1 MPAKPA
7 PYVPLP
13 YVGEPYR
20 DSGHARTL
28 ADLLLQRGNQAA
40 AMHLQRGDN
49 AARAWS
55 QAGNVVLGAVDNWQQ
70 NVQLQRQQEMENAR
84 EARRAQSEGLQIQAA
99 EMSVDRA
106 KRQDKA
112 EQFTR
117 SILPLA
123 KRGDGLVSYDREILQ
138 REFEAAGHADQIPQ
152 VFAALD
158 EQEASHLK
166 VIEARRDAVAADAFR
181 ALQSG
186 ADEETFGGLLE
197 YWEANDV
204 LPARELSAMRKA
216 GKNPEQRQQA
226 LLAAVQSSPRFAKT
240 LQEMRDAAE
249 PKLHNV
255 PAGTSV
261 LDERNPQAGPLF
273 TAPAAPEKPPALT
286 FRDGID
292 PTTGRPAVLAFNP
305 QTGEVKPTGVAPI
318 PPRAAGGEAVSLQSR
333 EVLGEDGRPITVNF
347 NPRTGTYTTPDGRVI
362 TNPRPAS
369 TREQGRQVTSGD
381 AGDIAEFNTAL
392 DDLAMLRGELEGNGA
407 TGTAAQIGAALWTP
421 ITNLTG
427 WGADAKSKQAQI
439 DRVKQV
445 IGKALEGGV
454 LRKEDEL
461 KYEKI
466 LPTIKDS
473 PELVRTKL
481 NGLVTA
487 IQKRQQRKLD
497 ALDSAGYDVSRFSTP
512 GAESDGWQTI
522 DGIRVRV
529 KP

>member
-20 DSGHARTL
+20 DSGNARTL

-70 NVQLQRQQEMENAR
+70 SIQQQRQQEMENAR

-99 EMSVDRA
+99 EMGVDRA

-240 LQEMRDAAE
+240 LQEMRDAAA

-255 PAGTSV
+255 PEGATV
-261 LDERNPQAGPLF
+261 IDERNPQAGPLF
-273 TAPAAPEKPPALT
+273 TAPRPEKLPTSIEDAILARMPDATPEQLIAIKKEIAAAGRAPA
-286 FRDGID
+286 
-292 PTTGRPAVLAFNP
+292 
-305 QTGEVKPTGVAPI
+305 Q
-318 PPRAAGGEAVSLQSR
+318 PRAEEPLQAIIGENGQPVLVPRSQAVGKQ
-333 EVLGEDGRPITVNF
+333 
-347 NPRTGTYTTPDGRVI
+347 
-362 TNPRPAS
+362 PAS
-369 TREQGRQVTSGD
+369 TRETGRQVTSGD
-381 AGDIAEFNTAL
+381 AGRIAEFNTAI
-392 DDLAMLRGELEGNGA
+392 DDVDTLTATLKGNKA
-407 TGTAAQIGAALWTP
+407 TGAAAQVGAALPNAVTEM
-421 ITNLTG
+421 TG
-427 WGADAKSKQAQI
+427 LGTDAKQKQAVI

-454 LRKEDEL
+454 LRKEDEA
-461 KYEKI
+461 KYAKI
-466 LPTIKDS
+466 LPTIGD
-473 PELVRTKL
+473 PADVVEAKL
-481 NGLVTA
+481 SGLREA
-487 IQKRQQRKLD
+487 LQLRQQRTIE
-497 ALDSAGYDVSRFSTP
+497 ALDDAGYDTSRYRQRSG
-512 GAESDGWQTI
+512 GAAGADGWQTI